1 MKKILLSIFFV
12 TIGIF
17 SANSQCSP
25 NTSLTVP
32 GIYPDILTNLG
43 PAYAGT
49 PFSEVIQV
57 RVLTDT
63 TYNGLPA
70 TVSRITVTG
79 VQGLPAG
86 FTYSCSPS
94 NCIFPGGSNGCI
106 SLVGSPTVA
115 QVGTYDIKV
124 SVVIRGQI
132 TGIPI
137 PVDVPDT
144 VRGYKIVVS
153 NPTSA
158 VSLTGSK
165 YELQANKPNPAIN
178 STELRFNLPKA
189 TAGEIQIFDMLGNPV
204 KNIRFTGQS
213 GQNNVSVNLENL
225 NPGVYFY
232 TLNTQYGVLT
242 RRLVISA
249 K

>member
-1 MKKILLSIFFV
+1 MKKFVLSLLFIIAATLGGF
-12 TIGIF
+12 
-17 SANSQCSP
+17 AQCTP
-25 NTSLTVP
+25 NTTLTVP
-32 GIYPDILTNLG
+32 GIYPDIATNL
-43 PAYAGT
+43 AIANAGT
-49 PFSEVIQV
+49 PYNEVIQV

-70 TVSRITVTG
+70 SVLRITVTG

-106 SLVGSPTVA
+106 SLVGNPTA
-115 QVGTYDIKV
+115 LQVGTYDIKV

-132 TGIPI
+132 TGLPI

-144 VRGYKIVVS
+144 IKGYKIQII
-153 NPTSA
+153 NPLSA
-158 VSLTGSK
+158 SLIAPVK

-178 STELRFNLPKA
+178 NTEIRFNLPKA
-189 TAGEIQIFDMLGNPV
+189 ASAEIQIFDLLGNPIKKLKV
-204 KNIRFTGQS
+204 QGLA
-213 GQNNVSVNLENL
+213 GQNTVTANLDGM

-232 TLNTQYGVLT
+232 TLSTSYGVLT
-242 RRLVISA
+242 RRMVISA
-249 K
+249 R